1 MALGFK
7 SVRGLFDHFKRA
19 FTEWNSHEAPR
30 MGASLAFYTL
40 MSLAPLV
47 IVTVSVAAIVFGH
60 SGAQAQ
66 FVDQFRQMVGND
78 GAQAVETVL
87 KSSQD
92 KQSGILANVIGLL
105 TLLFGASGV
114 FVELRSALN
123 KLWDVQP
130 KQTSGVMGL
139 IKDRFLSFGM
149 VLAIGFVLLVSLSI
163 SAALA
168 AAGKFFGDLGFLPA
182 WLWEVINFIFSLA
195 VIAGVFALVFRFV
208 PDVRIP
214 WNLAWNGAVVTAI
227 LFTVGKTLV
236 GLYLGK
242 ASVGS
247 AYGAAGS
254 LVVLVVWVYYSAQI
268 FFFGA
273 EYTRV
278 ATSSEGSVGEQ
289 SIGNSPAVQP
299 AR

>member
-1 MALGFK
+1 MVIGFK
-7 SVRGLFDHFKRA
+7 KISGFFGLLKRA
-19 FTEWNSHEAPR
+19 FNEWNSHEAPR

-40 MSLAPLV
+40 LSLAPLV
-47 IVTVSVAAIVFGH
+47 IITVSVTALVFGH
-60 SGAQAQ
+60 TDAQTQ
-66 FVDQFRQMVGND
+66 FIEQFRQMVGHD

-87 KSSQD
+87 KSSQNE
-92 KQSGILANVIGLL
+92 KSGILANAIGVV

-123 KLWDVQP
+123 KLWDVP
-130 KQTSGVMGL
+130 AKQTSGVWGL

-149 VLAIGFVLLVSLSI
+149 VLAIGFVLLVSLGI

-168 AAGKFFGDLGFLPA
+168 AAGKFIGDLGFLPA
-182 WLWEVINFIFSLA
+182 WLWELINFMFSLG
-195 VIAGVFALVFRFV
+195 VVAGVFALVFRFV
-208 PDVRIP
+208 PDLRIP
-214 WNLAWNGAVVTAI
+214 WKLALNGAVVTAL
-227 LFTVGKTLV
+227 LFTVGKTIV

-242 ASVGS
+242 AGIGS

-278 ATSSEGSVGEQ
+278 AAGLEGPADGK
-289 SIGNSPAVQP
+289 SIPNAPAAQP

>member
-7 SVRGLFDHFKRA
+7 SVSGLIGHFKRA
-19 FTEWNSHEAPR
+19 FAEWNSHEAPR
-30 MGASLAFYTL
+30 MGAALAFYTL
-40 MSLAPLV
+40 LSLAPLV
-47 IVTVSVAAIVFGH
+47 IITVSVAALFGH

-149 VLAIGFVLLVSLSI
+149 VLAIGFLLLVSLSI

-168 AAGKFFGDLGFLPA
+168 AAGKFMGDLGFLPA
-182 WLWEVINFIFSLA
+182 WLWEVINFAFSLA
-195 VIAGVFALVFRFV
+195 VVSAVFALVFRFV

-214 WNLAWNGAVVTAI
+214 WKLAWNGAVVTAI
-227 LFTVGKTLV
+227 LFTIGKTLV

-254 LVVLVVWVYYSAQI
+254 LVVLVVWIYYSAQI

-278 ATSSEGSVGEQ
+278 AAVSEGPAGEQ
-289 SIGNSPAVQP
+289 SIANSPAVQP
-299 AR
+299 AG